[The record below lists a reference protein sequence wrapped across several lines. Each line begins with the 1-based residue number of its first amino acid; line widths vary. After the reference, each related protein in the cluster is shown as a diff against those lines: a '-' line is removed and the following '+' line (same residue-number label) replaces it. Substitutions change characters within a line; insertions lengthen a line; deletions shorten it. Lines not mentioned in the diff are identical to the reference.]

1 MENEKNKDLTHDDIT
16 NKNNIVESESNHNF
30 SDKTSDDFHSMHNR
44 KIKLNEEKINSESQ
58 KNIND
63 ENKYRNNDIIIEKQS
78 YYDKI
83 NRYLRFRRKK
93 VILIILLSISS
104 IFLIISIYDFSNSN
118 KIIYGTKNILINN
131 IIIFSFQMIY
141 ICSLFIFQILTL
153 TSRHKDNFRINLI
166 FLLIICVLIIMKT
179 ILFMNKKNKNSN
191 LVLNLL
197 ISFFFFIINLVILL
211 ITLRIIRMRKSEKQ
225 NIEEIINF
233 TDIPQGT
240 TKIKINDK
248 KDNQIA
254 FNISGVET
262 KPEKKEGRIS
272 NLVEEENNKNDVDNT
287 DEQK

>member
-1 MENEKNKDLTHDDIT
+1 MENEKNKDSTHDDIT

-131 IIIFSFQMIY
+131 MIIFSFQMIY

-166 FLLIICVLIIMKT
+166 FLLIICVLIIMK
-179 ILFMNKKNKNSN
+179 IFLFMNKKNKNSN

-262 KPEKKEGRIS
+262 KLEKKEGRIS